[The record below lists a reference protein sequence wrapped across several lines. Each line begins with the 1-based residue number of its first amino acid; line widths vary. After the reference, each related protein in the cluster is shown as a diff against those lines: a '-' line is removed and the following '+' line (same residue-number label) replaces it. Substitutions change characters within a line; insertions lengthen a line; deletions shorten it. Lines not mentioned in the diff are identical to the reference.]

1 LRVCIGKE
9 RSGIAWLKARILET
23 TMDKERMWEGGRTPS
38 FWGMG
43 ISNMDINII
52 KWISNKNVERDSCM
66 P

>member
-1 LRVCIGKE
+1 
-9 RSGIAWLKARILET
+9 
-23 TMDKERMWEGGRTPS
+23 MDKERIWEGGMSPP
-38 FWGMG
+38 FWGME